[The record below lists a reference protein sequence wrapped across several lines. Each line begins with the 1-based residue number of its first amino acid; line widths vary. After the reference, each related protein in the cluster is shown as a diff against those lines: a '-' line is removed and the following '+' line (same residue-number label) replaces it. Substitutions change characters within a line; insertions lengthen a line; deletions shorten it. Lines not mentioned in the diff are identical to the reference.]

1 MADYLVEGKEIPEE
15 VSIARVGAGGRA
27 RAGEG

>member
-15 VSIARVGAGGRA
+15 VSIGRVGAGA
-27 RAGEG
+27 KDGEG